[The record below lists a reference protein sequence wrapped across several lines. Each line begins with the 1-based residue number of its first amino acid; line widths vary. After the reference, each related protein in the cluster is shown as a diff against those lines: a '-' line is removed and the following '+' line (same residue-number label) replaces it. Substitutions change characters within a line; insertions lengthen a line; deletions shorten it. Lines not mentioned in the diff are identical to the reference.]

1 MPSQVPWNDY
11 NIVPLQA
18 LLHSVHAR
26 EIRYSVK
33 IHNAQSM
40 KPGLCNHISTCYK
53 IYFHFFHVPLNL
65 FDRISEG
72 KMCLP
77 EGRLFLLLGVSKD
90 AESLSTFFAII

>member
-1 MPSQVPWNDY
+1 MPSQVLWNDY
-11 NIVPLQA
+11 HVVPQQA

-33 IHNAQSM
+33 IHHAQSR
-40 KPGLCNHISTCYK
+40 KQGPCRHISTCYK

-65 FDRISEG
+65 FDRVSER

-90 AESLSTFFAII
+90 TESLSTIFTII